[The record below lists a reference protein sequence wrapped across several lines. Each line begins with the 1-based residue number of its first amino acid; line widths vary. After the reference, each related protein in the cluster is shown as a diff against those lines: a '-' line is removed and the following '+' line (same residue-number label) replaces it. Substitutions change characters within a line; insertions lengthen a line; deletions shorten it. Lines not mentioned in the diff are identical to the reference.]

1 MIFRNVQK
9 IKFPFLK
16 EVATELSE
24 KYSLDDIYMDD
35 TGGVCFTFKGFL
47 NEEDIKYILDTI
59 TPKEYRRKAKLKYLE
74 DYTFGT
80 KETHVFSIEGID
92 YKNLNK
98 TTIIVTNNKEFI
110 KVCSSIEEAYKAL
123 CEAHNLSSDDHI
135 HIEFCHV
142 NSESADYSAII
153 WNKDITRF

>member
-1 MIFRNVQK
+1 MIFRNIQK
-9 IKFPFLK
+9 INFPFLK
-16 EVATELSE
+16 EVAIKVSK
-24 KYSLDDIYMDD
+24 KYPLDDIYIDD
-35 TGGVCFTFKGFL
+35 AGGVCFTFKGYL
-47 NEEDIKYILDTI
+47 EEENIKYIFDTI
-59 TPKEYRRKAKLKYLE
+59 TPKEYQRKSELKYLE

-92 YKNLNK
+92 YRNLNK
-98 TTIIVTNNKEFI
+98 TTIIVTNNNKFE
-110 KVCSSIEEAYKAL
+110 KVCSSIEEAYNAL
-123 CEAHNLSSDDHI
+123 CEAHNLSSDDHV

>member
-1 MIFRNVQK
+1 MIFRDIQK

-16 EVATELSE
+16 EVAIKVSE
-24 KYSLDDIYMDD
+24 KYPLDDIYMDD
-35 TGGVCFTFKGFL
+35 VGGVCFTFKCL
-47 NEEDIKYILDTI
+47 LEEEDIKYIFDTI
-59 TPKEYRRKAKLKYLE
+59 TPKEYQKKSKVKYLE

-80 KETHVFSIEGID
+80 KETHVFSIEGLN

-98 TTIIVTNNKEFI
+98 TTLIVTNNNEFE
-110 KVCSSIEEAYKAL
+110 KVCSSIGEAYNAL